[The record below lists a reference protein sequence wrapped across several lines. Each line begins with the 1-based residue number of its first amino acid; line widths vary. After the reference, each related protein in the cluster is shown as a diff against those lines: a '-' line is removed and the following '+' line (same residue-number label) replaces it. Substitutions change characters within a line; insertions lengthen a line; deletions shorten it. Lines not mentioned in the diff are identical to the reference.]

1 MNVVVRGSRA
11 EAESAWADWA
21 RRHLP
26 IDTEKE
32 LNAGG
37 TVEEVAAQLRR
48 VRDIGF
54 RHPVLVFRTPFDLET
69 MDRLPEL
76 RAALALRAD
85 ASDAKI
91 E

>member
-1 MNVVVRGSRA
+1 MRGSRA

-48 VRDIGF
+48 YRDIGF
-54 RHPVLVFRTPFDLET
+54 RHPVLIFRTPFDLET

-76 RAALALRAD
+76 RAALAAPG
-85 ASDAKI
+85 
-91 E
+91 

>member
-11 EAESAWADWA
+11 EAEAAWADWA

-48 VRDIGF
+48 YVDIGF
-54 RHPVLVFRTPFDLET
+54 RHPVLVFRTPFDLAT

-76 RAALALRAD
+76 RAALAA
-85 ASDAKI
+85 
-91 E
+91 